1 MKKSLTIP
9 KDPVYPPGMDWLILR
24 REGIRH
30 IEQLGSDIWTDYNLH
45 DPGITLMEGYCYADT
60 DLSNRA
66 HLNPAD
72 LFASSDEKSFF
83 TAAEILSSRPLTALD
98 IRKILIDIAGVKNAW
113 VEQLEDAEVRFM
125 FINPLSDELIKS
137 TLEPVHQKISPN
149 SDELVFPGRYPRT
162 DKNITSLLEGIYR
175 CQTEKSRE
183 KLRTHFRITMINW
196 INDDFTF
203 NEEMKKAMLV
213 YMAVNYL
220 PEVLNFM
227 DEKMGSASASDAAR
241 IKLLAIAKELGILNE
256 NYKNENFE
264 YDWTRNIA
272 GSQTKTLLEL
282 IDENVLLR
290 MFIYGETFLNLLL
303 AGSLRFTAVKEDA
316 ARPEYNIFIPQG
328 IYSVTLLL
336 DADKSGEE
344 KDIVEEALRRLH
356 AARNL
361 GEDFSPNI
369 LIAEKIKMGI
379 DLKLLVDPEFDL
391 EEVMSA
397 VYNSITQYLAPN
409 IPFYSLEEMMNRFAV
424 FEIDNEVLADLQDSL
439 VPDEILKVLSEL
451 TGKIFVGEHDFKKA
465 VDSIIGSEAS
475 ADYYGNIFI
484 LSKKHY
490 DSEPVFR
497 GPILEHG
504 FIDDTELLA
513 AKPRQT
519 VFKSDLY
526 TLISAIEGVKEIE
539 MLEIFKCDEPDKRR
553 GNWCLAFDCRCLPEL
568 EMSCSTFLI
577 ISNGRII
584 EVDKEK
590 LQDFMDAHPAGDT
603 KQNRKGLLDLKVPA
617 GKQITDLAEYTSIQ
631 EDLPRTYKVGSTG
644 ISTREPFLRQAQA
657 KQLKAYILFYDQLLA
672 NYLVQLANV
681 KNLLSVN
688 AGEPEFFQP
697 LYDVSGVSDL
707 LLDYALGEDWE
718 AFKADKGNGYIKVL
732 KLLAEGNETD
742 KKLYQIKVLDYL
754 LARFGEYYTDT
765 TEQLFRIEKP
775 VDQQSLGDYVE
786 NLDKIILGKQNLL
799 RNIPSLGRERAS
811 GFNYHSD
818 QLTRQSYW
826 NTLNNEGVKRRV
838 CALLGIENATR
849 HTITCEPTF
858 VVEVGAVR
866 NPGTNNT
873 TRNKFEFY
881 IKSDAQNNQ
890 RLLVSTNKFTSLETA
905 EKASL
910 DFLEMAVE
918 KSGYG
923 IVEDRLLGFWT
934 NIPESERT
942 VDNAMML
949 EPKEN
954 PDNIEQRL
962 KNLVNMA
969 SGNCEDDSFHIIEHL
984 LLRPRND
991 AYTQMLRPMICCPEN
1006 LELMDPY
1013 SFWVTV
1019 VLPEWTSRFNKKN
1032 PQRKEAFKQLI
1043 GGEMPANLSIRFC
1056 VLSRESMFR
1065 FEKSYNN
1072 WLKILCSV
1080 DPEGL
1085 AAATDELVQMMNSWD
1100 DSNIEYF

>member
-9 KDPVYPPGMDWLILR
+9 KDPVYPPGMDWLKLR

-72 LFASSDEKSFF
+72 LFAGGDEKSFF
-83 TAAEILSSRPLTALD
+83 TAAEILSSRPVTALD
-98 IRKILIDIAGVKNAW
+98 IRKILIDIPGVKNAW

-137 TLEPVHQKISPN
+137 TLEPLHQKITPN
-149 SDELVFPGRYPRT
+149 SGELEFPGRYPRT
-162 DKNITSLLEGIYR
+162 DKNITSFLEGIYK
-175 CQTEKSRE
+175 CQTEKE
-183 KLRTHFRITMINW
+183 KEKARSNFRTLMINM
-196 INDDFTF
+196 IKDDFPF
-203 NEEMKKAMLV
+203 DEEMKKAMLV
-213 YMAVNYL
+213 YMAVNYF
-220 PEVLNFM
+220 PELLNFI
-227 DEKMGSASASDAAR
+227 DEKMGSASASDTGR
-241 IKLLAIAKELGILNE
+241 IKLMAIATELRILNE
-256 NYKNENFE
+256 NFGNENFE
-264 YDWTRNIA
+264 YDWARKIGGTPA
-272 GSQTKTLLEL
+272 KTILEL
-282 IDENVLLR
+282 IGENILLSN
-290 MFIYGETFLNLLL
+290 FIYGETFLNLLL
-303 AGSLRFTAVKEDA
+303 AGSLRSTAVKEDA
-316 ARPEYNIFIPQG
+316 TRPEFNLFVPQG
-328 IYSVTLLL
+328 IYAVTLLL
-336 DADKSGEE
+336 DSSRSGEE
-344 KDIVEEALRRLH
+344 KDIIDEALQRLH

-379 DLKLLVDPEFDL
+379 DLKLDIDPEFDL

-439 VPDEILKVLSEL
+439 VPDEIPEELSEL
-451 TGKIFVGEHDFKKA
+451 TGKIFVGENDFKKA
-465 VDSIIGSEAS
+465 IDGIIASDASEE
-475 ADYYGNIFI
+475 YYGDIFI

-490 DSEPVFR
+490 DSDPVFR

-526 TLISAIEGVKEIE
+526 TLISAIEGVREIE

-568 EMSCSTFLI
+568 EMSCSTFRI
-577 ISNGRII
+577 MYNGRTI

-590 LQDFMDAHPAGDT
+590 LQDFMDAHPEKDS
-603 KQNRKGLLDLKVPA
+603 KQNRKGLLDLKIPA
-617 GKQITDLAEYTSIQ
+617 GRPQPELAEYTSIQ

-644 ISTREPFLRQAQA
+644 ISTRETILRQAQA

-688 AGEPEFFQP
+688 AGEPESFQP
-697 LYDVSGVSDL
+697 LYDVPGISDL

-718 AFKADKGNGYIKVL
+718 AFKADKENAYIKVL

-742 KKLYQIKVLDYL
+742 KKIFRSKVLDYL
-754 LARFGEYYTDT
+754 LARFGEHYDDA

-775 VDQQSLGDYVE
+775 VDQLSVGDYVE

-811 GFNYHSD
+811 SFNYHSD
-818 QLTRQSYW
+818 QLTQQTYW

-890 RLLVSTNKFTSLETA
+890 RLLVSTNKFTSIETA

-923 IVEDRLLGFWT
+923 IAEDRLLGFWA
-934 NIPESERT
+934 NIPEAERT
-942 VDNAMML
+942 TDNAMML

-954 PDNIEQRL
+954 PDNLEQRL

-991 AYTQMLRPMICCPEN
+991 AYTEILRPMICCPEN

-1043 GGEMPANLSIRFC
+1043 GREMPANLSIRFC

-1080 DPEGL
+1080 DQEGL